1 MSLELRFGSN
11 LLNFS
16 RITDFNWLPF
26 GYTKLAANFAIFEG
40 PADILDKNYLAS
52 VATHL
57 WQFLHL

>member
-26 GYTKLAANFAIFEG
+26 GYTKLAANFTIFEG
-40 PADILDKNYLAS
+40 PADILD
-52 VATHL
+52 
-57 WQFLHL
+57 